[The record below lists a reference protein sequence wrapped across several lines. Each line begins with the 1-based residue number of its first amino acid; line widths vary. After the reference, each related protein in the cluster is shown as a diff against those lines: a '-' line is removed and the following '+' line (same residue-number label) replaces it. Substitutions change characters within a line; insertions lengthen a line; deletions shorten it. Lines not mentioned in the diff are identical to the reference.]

1 MKLSFQ
7 FAIVAAFGAL
17 FALLVVSL
25 FMAIII
31 DNKSATSAATHYV
44 ACPGFTQ
51 PLAVW
56 GDPIPSGPYL
66 SVKLSADGEWRLIG
80 PNCGII
86 PNPDNM

>member
-1 MKLSFQ
+1 MKLSLQ
-7 FAIVAAFGAL
+7 LAIGAIFGTLLAI
-17 FALLVVSL
+17 LVVSL
-25 FMAIII
+25 LRAIII
-31 DNKSATSAATHYV
+31 DNKAAISAATHYV

-56 GDPIPSGPYL
+56 GDPIPSGSYL
-66 SVKLSADGEWRLIG
+66 SVKLSTDGEWRLIG

>member
-1 MKLSFQ
+1 MKYL
-7 FAIVAAFGAL
+7 AG
-17 FALLVVSL
+17 
-25 FMAIII
+25 FMAGAITLIVI
-31 DNKSATSAATHYV
+31 WVMDIVMPDKRRHDSPAAATHYV

-56 GDPIPSGPYL
+56 GYPIPSGVYL

-86 PNPDNM
+86 PNHDNM